1 MQRRARP
8 PSCPQGRHKFK
19 GAGQLGVSSLPKS
32 RPAPLSS
39 HQKTSDLKE
48 TISFSGGQSAPSAPS
63 QPPPSP
69 RRKRSGAVGRAGSS
83 EVETSPQLRIRSGAG
98 EAPQILE
105 QAGGGG
111 CSGTREGGLSVSLGA
126 IWEAAWSRW
135 SPNWTMKAKWEFSR
149 WERTQTA
156 MELWSCM

>member
-69 RRKRSGAVGRAGSS
+69 RRKRSGAVGRAR
-83 EVETSPQLRIRSGAG
+83 VLRGGDFA
-98 EAPQILE
+98 AAADLE
-105 QAGGGG
+105 WGGGG
-111 CSGTREGGLSVSLGA
+111 PSDLRTSRGGGVLEPGKGLSVSLGA